1 MWRKGGGG
9 GGGAVVSQPGQDRT
23 NFRPRIKPNNVKE
36 TKSKGPVKA
45 SYGLPNSNWQ
55 MKYEYKSGV
64 QSVRPR

>member
-1 MWRKGGGG
+1 MWRKGG

-23 NFRPRIKPNNVKE
+23 NFRPRIKPNNVKQ

-64 QSVRPR
+64 QSVRQR